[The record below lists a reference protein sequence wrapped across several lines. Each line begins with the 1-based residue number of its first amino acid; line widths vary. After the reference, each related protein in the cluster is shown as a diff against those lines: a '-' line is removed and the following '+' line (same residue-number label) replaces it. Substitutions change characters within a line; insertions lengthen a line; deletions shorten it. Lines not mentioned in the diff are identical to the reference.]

1 MGPLHGIKVVEFAA
15 LGPCPM
21 AAMILADL
29 GAEVVRIERKPAPGA
44 KPASASRG
52 DAGPSQDAPTP
63 PRGAEAPPS
72 GGSGGS
78 PLFDPNIDILNRS
91 RRVVT
96 LDLKKP
102 EGLAAAR
109 ELVAKADILVEG
121 YRPGVMERLGLGPDD
136 SIKANPRL
144 VYGRMTGWGQ
154 SGPLAHAA
162 GHDIN
167 YLSLSGALHAIGEPG
182 GKPVVPLNLVADCG
196 GGAMLLVV
204 GVLAALTEAR
214 GSGLGQVVDAAMTD
228 GSALLM
234 TMMYTLKAMGQWG
247 QTRGSNLLDG
257 GAHFYDTYRCA
268 DGKYLSIG
276 PIEPQFYALFLQKAG
291 IDDPDFSQQW
301 DRARW
306 PELKTRLAAHLATRT
321 RDAWCVL
328 MEGSDACVAPVLDMD
343 EAPEH
348 PHNRARG
355 TFIEVGG
362 VVQPAPAPRF
372 SRSTPA
378 TPRPPQVGA
387 TGEDVLADWGFTPDA
402 IDGLRRAGAI

>member
-1 MGPLHGIKVVEFAA
+1 MGPLHGVKVIEFAA

-44 KPASASRG
+44 KPAS
-52 DAGPSQDAPTP
+52 D
-63 PRGAEAPPS
+63 
-72 GGSGGS
+72 
-78 PLFDPNIDILNRS
+78 LFDPKIDILNRS

-109 ELVAKADILVEG
+109 ALVAKADILVEG
-121 YRPGVMERLGLGPDD
+121 YRPGVMERLGVGPDE
-136 SIKANPRL
+136 SLAANPKL

-154 SGPLAHAA
+154 SGPLAHSA

-214 GSGLGQVVDAAMTD
+214 TSGQGQVVDAAMTD

-234 TMMYTLKAMGQWG
+234 TMMYTLKAMGQWSSE
-247 QTRGSNLLDG
+247 RGSNLLDG
-257 GAHFYDTYRCA
+257 GAPFYDTYRCA
-268 DGKYLSIG
+268 DGKYISIG
-276 PIEPQFYALFLQKAG
+276 PIEPQFYALFLEKTG
-291 IDDPDFSQQW
+291 ITDPDFKLQW
-301 DRARW
+301 DRTRW
-306 PELKTRLAAHLATRT
+306 PELKTRLATHLETRT
-321 RDAWCVL
+321 RAEWCEL
-328 MEGSDACVAPVLDMD
+328 LEGSDACVAPVLSMD

-355 TFIEVGG
+355 TFIELDG
-362 VVQPAPAPRF
+362 VIQPAPAPRF
-372 SRSTPA
+372 SRSVPA
-378 TPRPPQVGA
+378 HPHPPVVGS
-387 TGEDVLADWGFTPDA
+387 TGEDVLTDWGFTPEA
-402 IDGLRRAGAI
+402 IADLRQAGAI

>member
-44 KPASASRG
+44 KPAS
-52 DAGPSQDAPTP
+52 D
-63 PRGAEAPPS
+63 
-72 GGSGGS
+72 
-78 PLFDPNIDILNRS
+78 LFDPKIDILNRS

-109 ELVAKADILVEG
+109 ELVARADILVEG
-121 YRPGVMERLGLGPDD
+121 YRPGVMERLGVGPDE

-154 SGPLAHAA
+154 TGPLAHAA

-214 GSGLGQVVDAAMTD
+214 NSGKGQVVDAAMTD

-268 DGKYLSIG
+268 DGKYISIG
-276 PIEPQFYALFLQKAG
+276 PIEPQFYALFLQKTG
-291 IDDPDFSQQW
+291 ITDPDFSQQW

-306 PELKTRLAAHLATRT
+306 PELKTRVAEHLATRT
-321 RDAWCVL
+321 RDDWCAVF
-328 MEGSDACVAPVLDMD
+328 EGSDACVAPVLDMD

-362 VVQPAPAPRF
+362 VTQPAPAPRF
-372 SRSTPA
+372 SRSPPA
-378 TPRPPQVGA
+378 SPRPPQVGA

>member
-44 KPASASRG
+44 KPAS
-52 DAGPSQDAPTP
+52 D
-63 PRGAEAPPS
+63 
-72 GGSGGS
+72 
-78 PLFDPNIDILNRS
+78 LFDPKIDILNRS

-121 YRPGVMERLGLGPDD
+121 YRPGVMERLGVGPDD

-154 SGPLAHAA
+154 TGPLAHAA

-167 YLSLSGALHAIGEPG
+167 YLSLSGALSAIGEPG

-214 GSGLGQVVDAAMTD
+214 NSGKGQVVDAAMTD

-268 DGKYLSIG
+268 DGKYVSIG

-306 PELKTRLAAHLATRT
+306 PELKTRLAAHLVTRT
-321 RDAWCVL
+321 RDEWCVL

-378 TPRPPQVGA
+378 TPRPPKHGA